1 MDNWVNRLVFLY
13 LIFLP
18 SSNATTFSHSY
29 SCCLGSLFSQILV
42 RRLILVGK
50 STSGKKKP
58 LYDIFTKNP
67 RKSPRKLVL
76 CFLSKSWH
84 RPNLNSQSLQMVS
97 SMGTRHRSGKGI
109 APGRELLLLNKAP
122 GRLILCD
129 TRDATRYLL
138 VLHGEG
144 RQSMVYGLHSA
155 CSYSSGHR
163 TVVLASS
170 ERKHIILL
178 DTVWWTVKKMCV
190 YLLEAWCDLGWM
202 SIILVGTQEVMGS
215 GLAHWMTSQWYVI

>member
-1 MDNWVNRLVFLY
+1 
-13 LIFLP
+13 
-18 SSNATTFSHSY
+18 
-29 SCCLGSLFSQILV
+29 
-42 RRLILVGK
+42 
-50 STSGKKKP
+50 
-58 LYDIFTKNP
+58 
-67 RKSPRKLVL
+67 
-76 CFLSKSWH
+76 
-84 RPNLNSQSLQMVS
+84 MVS
-97 SMGTRHRSGKGI
+97 SMGTRYRSGKGI
-109 APGRELLLLNKAP
+109 APGRELLLSNKAP
-122 GRLILCD
+122 D

-190 YLLEAWCDLGWM
+190 YLLEAWCDLG
-202 SIILVGTQEVMGS
+202 
-215 GLAHWMTSQWYVI
+215 